1 MTQSTTRTFDD
12 CEDAFD
18 FCKYHVEMILD
29 DVEYQTAKLT
39 KQVKDGKLDDGVKT
53 LDQII
58 LFMSRAEKLM
68 EFIPDDED
76 PPEPP
81 PIYG

>member
-1 MTQSTTRTFDD
+1 MAQSTTRTFDD
-12 CEDAFD
+12 CGDAYD
-18 FCKYHVEMILD
+18 FCKYHIEMILD
-29 DVEYQTAKLT
+29 DVECQTAKLA

-58 LFMSRAEKLM
+58 VFMARAERLM
-68 EFIPDDED
+68 EFIPDDE
-76 PPEPP
+76 PAPEPP

>member
-1 MTQSTTRTFDD
+1 MTQSTIRKFDD
-12 CEDAFD
+12 CENAFD
-18 FCKYHVEMILD
+18 FYKYHVEMILN

-39 KQVKDGKLDDGVKT
+39 KQVKDGNLDDGVKT

-68 EFIPDDED
+68 DFIPDEHEER
-76 PPEPP
+76 EPA